1 MLHSEFLLSQR
12 PGVGNARDAKEWV
25 KSLPVTDARAAHH
38 ALETLVAEFDD
49 SGLEAAGRLEI
60 LETVRALRVETGTQ
74 YAQRYAGKALPL
86 GPAERVAFEHAL
98 SLWKKCEETY
108 WQIARSAAAGAAD
121 LQPRLALCLA
131 RAADLACARLMG
143 TLRAGQTP
151 DASIQEAVARYAGF
165 ARAQGVLDR
174 PAPDS
179 LHPKRFV
186 SVASTQNRALLL
198 GLIGGTAAGRERDC
212 AFDLAAQWEGKVAA
226 TWLPS
231 GLTRA
236 LTRADLP
243 PSADPAKQKIRIVHS
258 GGQIY
263 FLDVTALSRSLRKRI
278 HLLGLGQHLSGMG
291 LPPSFNHAGASAL
304 LTRLHGAWCEED
316 YGRRHARTTPVVDP
330 TATAGATP
338 GAAEHAVTLVY
349 GSGDFNAMFCM
360 ITGEPYTGNDE
371 NRPFNRL
378 SADQMHVFQGGGH
391 ARRDHLLREA
401 GRQIEEWR
409 VLDQSD
415 GGARLA
421 RKGAGA
427 RYKPGQLVAFK
438 SAARRSDSIAMLA
451 EMRWLSE
458 SRAGVEAGVEILAQA
473 PRGVALRLTG
483 VNPIG
488 TQDWVCAF
496 RAKGV
501 NGAQLVIT
509 PAGWFKPN
517 RVVEVKD
524 ADNKHAKWLMGA
536 LQRRG
541 ADFEVI
547 EGQPAA

>member
-12 PGVGNARDAKEWV
+12 PGVSNARDAKDWV
-25 KSLPVTDARAAHH
+25 KNLPVTDSRVAHH
-38 ALETLVAEFDD
+38 ALETLVAEFNEN
-49 SGLEAAGRLEI
+49 GLDAADKLEI
-60 LETVRALRVETGTQ
+60 LETVRALRVETDTQ
-74 YAQRYAGKALPL
+74 YAQRYTGKALPL
-86 GPAERVAFEHAL
+86 GPAERVAFDHAV
-98 SLWKKCEETY
+98 SLWKRVEETY
-108 WQIARSAAAGAAD
+108 WHIARMAAAGQAD

-143 TLRAGQTP
+143 TLGAGQLP

-165 ARAQGVLDR
+165 AREQGVLET

-198 GLIGGTAAGRERDC
+198 GLIGGIASGRERDC
-212 AFDLAAQWEGKVAA
+212 AFDLAAKWEGKVVV

-243 PSADPAKQKIRIVHS
+243 PAVDPKKQRIRIVHS

-278 HLLGLGQHLSGMG
+278 HLLGLGQPISELG
-291 LPPSFNHAGASAL
+291 LPPSFNHASATAL
-304 LTRLHGAWCEED
+304 LTRLHGAWCEET
-316 YGRRHARTTPVVDP
+316 YGRRHARSTP
-330 TATAGATP
+330 AAAS
-338 GAAEHAVTLVY
+338 GAAHAVTLAY
-349 GSGDFNAMFCM
+349 GNGDFSAMFCM

-371 NRPFNRL
+371 NRPFDRL
-378 SADQMHVFQGGGH
+378 HADQMHVFQGAGH

-401 GRQIEEWR
+401 RRRIEDWR

-415 GGARLA
+415 GGVRVA
-421 RKGAGA
+421 RKGEGA

-438 SAARRSDSIAMLA
+438 PAARGSASATVLA

-458 SRAGVEAGVEILAQA
+458 SCCGIESGVEAGVETLAQA
-473 PRGVALRLTG
+473 PRGLALRLTG
-483 VNPIG
+483 VNAAG
-488 TQDWVCAF
+488 TKDWGCAF
-496 RAKGV
+496 RAKGA
-501 NGAQLVIT
+501 NGAQLMIT

-517 RVVEVKD
+517 RLVEIKE
-524 ADNKHAKWLMGA
+524 ADKVSKWLMGT
-536 LQRRG
+536 LKRRG

-547 EGQPAA
+547 EGQPAG

>member
-60 LETVRALRVETGTQ
+60 LETVRALRVETSTQ

-338 GAAEHAVTLVY
+338 GAAEHAVTLAY

-371 NRPFNRL
+371 NRPFDRL

-438 SAARRSDSIAMLA
+438 SAARGSDSIAMLA

-458 SRAGVEAGVEILAQA
+458 SRAGVEAGVETLAQA

-517 RVVEVKD
+517 RTVEVRD

>member
-517 RVVEVKD
+517 RIVEVRD

>member
-12 PGVGNARDAKEWV
+12 PGVSNARDAKEWV
-25 KSLPVTDARAAHH
+25 KNLPVTDSRAAHH
-38 ALETLVAEFDD
+38 ALETLVAEFDEN
-49 SGLEAAGRLEI
+49 GLDATGKLEI
-60 LETVRALRVETGTQ
+60 LETVRALRIETGTQ

-86 GPAERVAFEHAL
+86 GPAERVAFDHAV
-98 SLWKKCEETY
+98 SLWKRVEETY
-108 WQIARSAAAGAAD
+108 WHIARTAAAGEAD

-143 TLRAGQTP
+143 TLRAGQAP

-165 ARAQGVLDR
+165 AREHGVLES

-198 GLIGGTAAGRERDC
+198 GLIGGTASGRERDC
-212 AFDLAAQWEGKVAA
+212 AFDLAAQWEAKVVTA
-226 TWLPS
+226 WLPS

-243 PSADPAKQKIRIVHS
+243 PATDPKKQKIRIVHS

-278 HLLGLGQHLSGMG
+278 HLLGLGQQISELG
-291 LPPSFNHAGASAL
+291 LPPSFNHAGAAAL
-304 LTRLHGAWCEED
+304 LTRLHGAWCEEE
-316 YGRRHARTTPVVDP
+316 YGRRHARSTP
-330 TATAGATP
+330 AAAS
-338 GAAEHAVTLVY
+338 GAAHAVTLAY
-349 GSGDFNAMFCM
+349 GNGDFNAMFCM

-371 NRPFNRL
+371 NRPFDRL
-378 SADQMHVFQGGGH
+378 HADQMHVFQGAGH

-401 GRQIEEWR
+401 RRQIEEWR

-415 GGARLA
+415 SGARIA
-421 RKGAGA
+421 RTGEGA

-438 SAARRSDSIAMLA
+438 SAARGSDSVAVLA
-451 EMRWLSE
+451 ELRWLSE
-458 SRAGVEAGVEILAQA
+458 SRRGIESGVEAGIETLAQA
-473 PRGVALRLTG
+473 PRGLALRLTG
-483 VNPIG
+483 VNAAG
-488 TQDWVCAF
+488 TKDWVCAF

-501 NGAQLVIT
+501 NGAQLMIT

-517 RVVEVKD
+517 RLVEIKE
-524 ADNKHAKWLMGA
+524 ADKVSKWLMGA
-536 LQRRG
+536 LKRRG

-547 EGQPAA
+547 EGQPAG